1 MLKKLLFL
9 TLLCLGLSATA
20 FAAELKVGDTLPAIS
35 LKDQHDKA
43 ITVVAD
49 VQTLLFAIE
58 KPPSELLNTYLMKQ
72 DKDFLTTK
80 KAYFMADISGMPSMI
95 TKMFALPN
103 MRERPYS
110 ILLAHDAKEAEFM
123 PRQKDYVTVVKVNAG
138 KVDKILF
145 IKDEATLVD
154 NF

>member
-1 MLKKLLFL
+1 MLKKLLLL
-9 TLLCLGLSATA
+9 TLLCVGLNTTA
-20 FAAELKVGDTLPAIS
+20 FAAELKVGDSLPAIT

-43 ITVVAD
+43 ITVAAD

-58 KPPSELLNTYLMKQ
+58 KPPSEMLNTYLMKQ

-80 KAYFMADISGMPSMI
+80 KAYFLADISGMPSMI

-123 PRQKDYVTVVKVNAG
+123 PRQKDHVTVVKVKVG

>member
-9 TLLCLGLSATA
+9 TLLCFGLNATA
-20 FAAELKVGDTLPAIS
+20 FAAELKVGDALPAIS

-43 ITVVAD
+43 ITVAAD

-80 KAYFMADISGMPSMI
+80 KAYFLADISGMPSMI

-110 ILLAHDAKEAEFM
+110 ILLAYDAKEAEFM
-123 PRQKDYVTVVKVNAG
+123 PRQKDHVTLVKVKAG

>member
-9 TLLCLGLSATA
+9 TLLCIGLSATA
-20 FAAELKVGDTLPAIS
+20 FAAELKVGDTLPTIS

-43 ITVVAD
+43 ITVAAD

-80 KAYFMADISGMPSMI
+80 KAYFLADISGMPSMI

-123 PRQKDYVTVVKVNAG
+123 PRQKDHVTLVKVKAG